1 MPSLSFAFH
10 LLFLLLIF
18 SFTPGKGSHSFHNDH
33 QSLVA
38 FRNLIASDP
47 HHSLADWT
55 PANPF
60 CNWTGVTCNRRHPDR
75 VASLNLTLMDLS
87 GSISA
92 SLGNLSFLRT
102 LDLSGNAL
110 TGHIPPQLGRLFRL
124 RKLRLSH
131 NELDGDIPT
140 QLCSCRNLTLLAV
153 SFNNLTGNIPRELGS
168 LPLLQ
173 GLYLGANELTGTIP
187 SSLGN
192 LSSLI
197 ELDLGHNSLTG
208 PIPSQLVGC
217 KNLTFLNLFRNHLTG
232 NIPRELGSLPQLQNL
247 FLDHNELTGTIPSS
261 LGRLTR
267 LQGLDL
273 TLNDLSGRI
282 PTSLSNMLNLQYLN
296 LAGNQLSGEIPK
308 FIGNFS
314 NLVFLG
320 LSVNNLSGTVPIELA
335 KLSFLEKLLLNNNQL
350 DSGNAINMPF
360 LTSLTNCSHLYYLWL
375 DNNKLSGALPLAI
388 GRLSTNLSMLTLS
401 NNKIQGNIPP
411 HIGNLSS
418 LILLNLSENFL
429 NGNVPPLGKLVKIER
444 LYLSNN
450 NLEGNIPD
458 YFEGLH
464 HLGLLDLS
472 GNSLSGKIP
481 NSLSLLKQLRRLH
494 LHHNNLSGTIPSS
507 LGDCILLE
515 LLDLSHNRLSGIIP
529 HEIGKFCNLQFYLN
543 LSWNLLEVSL
553 PMEIGKIAMAQAIDI
568 SVNQLIGAI
577 PPALGSC
584 NELQL
589 LNLSR
594 NSFQGSIPESLGNLQ
609 SLASLDLSLNNLSG
623 IIPVVTL
630 KNLKMLQSLNL
641 SFNNFIGEI
650 PEGGFFANRTVVMSL
665 IGNPGLCGLE
675 VFQLPACQTPRHHFA
690 LVKRL
695 ILPLSGVAAFI
706 LCCLLLGFLWK
717 RKGFFWNR
725 NMLVQNFDS
734 SQAILQR
741 LEHKRISY
749 QELHIATNGFAEAN
763 LLGTGNFGSVYRGIL
778 IDGTLVAVKVF
789 HLLKDKAEK
798 SFKAECSVLQK
809 VRHRNLVKII
819 TSCCNIDF
827 KGLVFKF
834 MSNGSLEKHL
844 YPNTNDNNGEDAC
857 EMGLKTR
864 LDIVIDVAH
873 AIEYLHHD
881 SFVQVVHCDLKPNNV
896 LIDEDM
902 SGHVTDFGIARL
914 VDETSTESLTST
926 LSLKGSMGYIA
937 PEYGFGQPVS
947 TKGDIYSYGILLLEM
962 LTRRRPTN
970 DMFSGDLNLHKWVNL
985 AFPSS
990 VKEVI
995 DNNLLREVEGD
1006 EFEENNVFN
1015 CISSLIQVGLV
1026 CSKDSPNERPTMR
1039 DVVMVLENLRNDLG
1053 ANAIASRRLR
1063 QSISNLLS
1071 NTNATRSDTHA
1082 SNAHSSSSF

>member
-1 MPSLSFAFH
+1 MIDDLSSTFTLYTVLRLLHDAKTRGFSPYKYSLTSPPMLTAFLPSPLPEPAISTTMPSLSFAFH

-60 CNWTGVTCNRRHPDR
+60 CNWTGVTCNRRHPNR
-75 VASLNLTLMDLS
+75 VASLDLSCMDLS
-87 GSISA
+87 GPISP
-92 SLGNLSFLRT
+92 SLGNLSFLRM
-102 LDLSGNAL
+102 LDLSANAL
-110 TGHIPPQLGRLFRL
+110 TGHIPPQLGRLYRL
-124 RKLRLSH
+124 RELWLEH
-131 NELDGDIPT
+131 NELDGDIPP
-140 QLCSCRNLTLLAV
+140 QLCSCRNLTFLAL
-153 SFNNLTGNIPRELGS
+153 SFNKLTGNIPSELGS

-173 GLYLGANELTGTIP
+173 DLYLGVNELTGTIP

-197 ELDLGHNSLTG
+197 ELTLES
-208 PIPSQLVGC
+208 
-217 KNLTFLNLFRNHLTG
+217 
-232 NIPRELGSLPQLQNL
+232 
-247 FLDHNELTGTIPSS
+247 NELTDTVPSFV
-261 LGRLTR
+261 GRLSR
-267 LQGLDL
+267 LE
-273 TLNDLSGRI
+273 TLLASNHLSGRI
-282 PTSLSNMLNLQYLN
+282 PTSLSNM
-296 LAGNQLSGEIPK
+296 S
-308 FIGNFS
+308 
-314 NLVFLG
+314 
-320 LSVNNLSGTVPIELA
+320 
-335 KLSFLEKLLLNNNQL
+335 
-350 DSGNAINMPF
+350 
-360 LTSLTNCSHLYYLWL
+360 
-375 DNNKLSGALPLAI
+375 
-388 GRLSTNLSMLTLS
+388 
-401 NNKIQGNIPP
+401 
-411 HIGNLSS
+411 
-418 LILLNLSENFL
+418 
-429 NGNVPPLGKLVKIER
+429 
-444 LYLSNN
+444 
-450 NLEGNIPD
+450 
-458 YFEGLH
+458 
-464 HLGLLDLS
+464 
-472 GNSLSGKIP
+472 
-481 NSLSLLKQLRRLH
+481 
-494 LHHNNLSGTIPSS
+494 
-507 LGDCILLE
+507 
-515 LLDLSHNRLSGIIP
+515 
-529 HEIGKFCNLQFYLN
+529 NLQFLG
-543 LSWNLLEVSL
+543 SL

-589 LNLSR
+589 LNLSH

-641 SFNNFIGEI
+641 SFNNFTGEI

-665 IGNPGLCGLE
+665 IGNPGLCGPQ

-717 RKGFFWNR
+717 RKGSFWNR
-725 NMLVQNFDS
+725 NMPVQNIDS

-819 TSCCNIDF
+819 TSCCTIDF

-844 YPNTNDNNGEDAC
+844 YPHTNDNNGEDAC

-864 LDIVIDVAH
+864 LDIAIDVAH

-962 LTRRRPTN
+962 LTRKWPTN

-995 DNNLLREVEGD
+995 DSNLLREVEGD
-1006 EFEENNVFN
+1006 EFEESNVFN

-1053 ANAIASRRLR
+1053 ANAISSRRLR